1 MSHAV
6 TLVPGDNPESAQAV
20 QRVLERTGAR
30 FSWDEQPATGGAVPE
45 ALLAS
50 ARRTKTVLM
59 GYTRGEREQ
68 GKPAP
73 IVSLRRALG
82 TFAALRP
89 AQTIPAISTRH
100 PGVDLV
106 VVRETT
112 EDIYS
117 SLEHETIP
125 GVYESLKVTTR
136 AACERIARF
145 AFDYARRTGRKR
157 VTIVHKANILK
168 KADGLFLAVGRE
180 VAAQYPDIVAED
192 VIVDA
197 LTMKMVIAPEKFDVL
212 VAGNLFGDIVGD
224 LASGLVGGKSN
235 CPSMNVGPD
244 GLVVCTTAHG
254 DPATGTGNPVSLM
267 FSGILMLRH
276 LGEEEAA
283 DRLWKG
289 ILATLDGG
297 TRPIQLGGDAT
308 CAAFAEAVS
317 SRL

>member
-1 MSHAV
+1 MHAV
-6 TLVPGDNPESAQAV
+6 TLVAGDAPETTAGV
-20 QRVLERTGAR
+20 CKVLEATGVSFA
-30 FSWDEQPATGGAVPE
+30 WDEQPAPSSAIAPT
-45 ALLAS
+45 LLAS
-50 ARRTKTVLM
+50 ARKTKTVLM
-59 GYTRGEREQ
+59 GYTRGQREQ

-89 AQTIPAISTRH
+89 AQTIPAIANRH

-125 GVYESLKVTTR
+125 GVYESLKVTTQ
-136 AACERIARF
+136 AACERIARY
-145 AFDYARRTGRKR
+145 AFEYAKRTGRKK

-168 KADGLFLAVGRE
+168 KADGLFLETGRQ
-180 VAAQYPDIVAED
+180 VAKDFPDIASED

-197 LTMKMVIAPEKFDVL
+197 LTMKLVLAPEKFDVL

-224 LASGLVGGKSN
+224 LASGLVGGKAN

-244 GLVVCTTAHG
+244 GLTVCTTAHA
-254 DPATGTGNPVSLM
+254 DPGGASLM
-267 FSGILMLRH
+267 FSGILLLRH
-276 LGEEEAA
+276 LGENAAA
-283 DRLWKG
+283 DRLWKAILTALDSG
-289 ILATLDGG
+289 PTDLAT
-297 TRPIQLGGDAT
+297 
-308 CAAFAEAVS
+308 AVAK
-317 SRL
+317 RL